1 MNGKIIKGHLCPYLD
16 VQPKMLK
23 TPKKKKKSIFNWKV
37 RKRKC
42 TQMSADERNQS

>member
-23 TPKKKKKSIFNWKV
+23 TPKKKKKVFLIGKS
-37 RKRKC
+37 
-42 TQMSADERNQS
+42 ERGNVLK